1 MILTAGIQVMPGQKV
16 SAGGDPRHSRPDAAP
31 PEKKQM
37 LFPLLQHMYPDL
49 DMDLHAVLVQ
59 SHEPMEAEKV
69 AAGGVSPH
77 QQAKEPPQF

>member
-1 MILTAGIQVMPGQKV
+1 ML
-16 SAGGDPRHSRPDAAP
+16 DAAP
-31 PEKKQM
+31 PEEKKQM

-49 DMDLHAVLVQ
+49 DMDLQAVLVQ